1 MQSNLKMFT
10 YSKCARFLPPQIRKF
25 ATRGRLNKTS
35 HYDSL
40 GISSKATQADV
51 KSAYYK
57 LSMVYHPDK
66 NKDSEEAAQKFRD
79 ITEAYEVLGN
89 VNSRKLYDRGLYF
102 ENGSSTQHGDIPMSK
117 FYKSRDVKSRP
128 PTAYGRTT
136 VYDFDEW
143 SKSHYGAT
151 FRQDQRFKVKERLR
165 KQREKDYIEDVKSE
179 RIIFLI
185 SVLFILIAYTL
196 YDKDY
201 DNPTRVTTF
210 GSAIIVDSK
219 SDEV

>member
-1 MQSNLKMFT
+1 
-10 YSKCARFLPPQIRKF
+10 
-25 ATRGRLNKTS
+25 
-35 HYDSL
+35 
-40 GISSKATQADV
+40 
-51 KSAYYK
+51 
-57 LSMVYHPDK
+57 
-66 NKDSEEAAQKFRD
+66 
-79 ITEAYEVLGN
+79 
-89 VNSRKLYDRGLYF
+89 
-102 ENGSSTQHGDIPMSK
+102 MSK

-185 SVLFILIAYTL
+185 SVLFILIAYTM